1 VTVVLKLGL
10 FAQNVVLII
19 SSSGLCELTSCLEV
33 WLVLRDWVLGVS
45 ASNREKVFC
54 IYEDTAFLHNSER
67 SLCTRLLNIPEE
79 LVLNTLFKA

>member
-1 VTVVLKLGL
+1 MTVVLKLGL

-19 SSSGLCELTSCLEV
+19 SSSGLRELTSCLEV
-33 WLVLRDWVLGVS
+33 WLVIRDWVLGVS

-54 IYEDTAFLHNSER
+54 IDEDTAFLHYSER
-67 SLCTRLLNIPEE
+67 TLCTGLLNIPEE